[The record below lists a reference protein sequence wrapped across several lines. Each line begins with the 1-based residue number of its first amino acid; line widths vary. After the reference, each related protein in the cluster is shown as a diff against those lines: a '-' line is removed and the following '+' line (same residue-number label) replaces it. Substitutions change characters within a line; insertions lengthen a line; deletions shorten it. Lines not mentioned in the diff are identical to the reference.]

1 MAFKLLS
8 VLQFSEL
15 MKDPDIVVLDIR
27 DKQSFETQHVPGAVA
42 ISDQIIGQLIRRKN
56 KAQPVVVYCYHGIS
70 SQDICRL
77 LVAAGLTQVYNL
89 EGGWQAWMEAQ
100 ACMEANETSS
110 PVLSS
115 QVNRWLEQKGFEA
128 GNINGRIGNGMTP
141 LMVAAKEGNSEILW
155 ALLESG
161 ADVNLLNND
170 ENSALWFACF
180 NGNPGVIKMLIEYG
194 AKLDSQNVNGAT
206 CLIYAASAGK
216 FEVVKTLIDAGAE
229 IKATT
234 FDGFTALDS
243 AASLAVL
250 RFLKPLY
257 SSAAFI

>member
-27 DKQSFETQHVPGAVA
+27 DKQSFETQHIPGAVA

-89 EGGWQAWMEAQ
+89 EGGWQAWMEV
-100 ACMEANETSS
+100 NETSS

-141 LMVAAKEGNSEILW
+141 LMVAAKEGKSEILW

-257 SSAAFI
+257 SSAACI